1 MTQKKVK
8 EMSKLIKGTVEA
20 IMSKPPIV
28 VHKNDSV
35 QDAAKLM
42 FNNRI
47 GSVLVVDDDGKL
59 IGIVTERDLVYLVSL
74 GKSHLAGEY
83 PIWQLMTENP
93 VTGKP
98 TDTIDEALVRMKEI
112 NVRHLP
118 IVDEEGRPVGIISIR
133 DVIDYILRAIRII
146 HG

>member
-1 MTQKKVK
+1 
-8 EMSKLIKGTVEA
+8 MSKSSKGTVES

-28 VHKNDSV
+28 VHKDNTA

-74 GKSHLAGEY
+74 GKSHLASEY
-83 PIWQLMTENP
+83 PVWQLMTENP
-93 VTGKP
+93 VTAKP
-98 TDTIDEALVRMKEI
+98 TDTIEEALARMKEI

-118 IVDEEGRPVGIISIR
+118 VVDEDGRPIGVLSIR
-133 DVIDYILRAIRII
+133 DIIDFMLRLIRTI

>member
-1 MTQKKVK
+1 
-8 EMSKLIKGTVEA
+8 MSKSSKGTVES
-20 IMSKPPIV
+20 IMSKPPIT

-47 GSVLVVDDDGKL
+47 GSVLVVDDDGRL
-59 IGIVTERDLVYLVSL
+59 IGILTERDLVYLVST
-74 GKSHLAGEY
+74 GKSQLLNEY
-83 PIWQLMTENP
+83 PVWQLMTENP
-93 VTGKP
+93 VTAKP
-98 TDTIDEALVRMKEI
+98 TDTIEEALARMKEI

-118 IVDEEGRPVGIISIR
+118 VVDDDGKPVGVLSIR
-133 DVIDYILRAIRII
+133 DIIDFMLRMIRLI